1 MSLLRADAWIYA
13 DPSGAEQG
21 PFTRAALFQWLEAG
35 YLNAELPLRL
45 DAAAVAAVTAAARAA
60 SGAAGLAAVENRPVS
75 GTLSWVSL
83 GVLVQL
89 VALLTLVQTMAP
101 EQAAGQLRLRLPV
114 LLPADWLAFLVSLA
128 DGPPSAA
135 AVAAIAAA
143 GVFGNQAVGPPGYA
157 SPQQRQQQPVVVAG
171 RVSSD
176 GGSSSSG
183 GRRPGAAA
191 AHELAAGVPGA
202 VADAPAA
209 AAGAGSVTA
218 GLLVS
223 PVASAAATAAGQS
236 RAGGSP
242 APVAAAAAAQAA
254 PVSSS
259 SSGSQQAMAQLGSAA
274 AAQQSAVAG
283 ERKAFLPPWLLAG
296 AHKLG
301 VTQLQQVQRQPQ
313 QSLPG
318 GLPRASSTSSS
329 IRDGAFE
336 APPSRGASSG
346 GSAAGA
352 AAATGTALRRP
363 CLKCG
368 AAEAR
373 VLLVPC
379 KHLVLCRGCSDACQA
394 SAAQLPAWSKPV
406 CPKPEC
412 GAVIKGYVAV
422 HRS

>member
-1 MSLLRADAWIYA
+1 
-13 DPSGAEQG
+13 
-21 PFTRAALFQWLEAG
+21 
-35 YLNAELPLRL
+35 
-45 DAAAVAAVTAAARAA
+45 
-60 SGAAGLAAVENRPVS
+60 
-75 GTLSWVSL
+75 
-83 GVLVQL
+83 
-89 VALLTLVQTMAP
+89 
-101 EQAAGQLRLRLPV
+101 
-114 LLPADWLAFLVSLA
+114 
-128 DGPPSAA
+128 
-135 AVAAIAAA
+135 
-143 GVFGNQAVGPPGYA
+143 
-157 SPQQRQQQPVVVAG
+157 
-171 RVSSD
+171 
-176 GGSSSSG
+176 
-183 GRRPGAAA
+183 
-191 AHELAAGVPGA
+191 
-202 VADAPAA
+202 
-209 AAGAGSVTA
+209 
-218 GLLVS
+218 
-223 PVASAAATAAGQS
+223 
-236 RAGGSP
+236 
-242 APVAAAAAAQAA
+242 
-254 PVSSS
+254 
-259 SSGSQQAMAQLGSAA
+259 MAQSGSAA

-301 VTQLQQVQRQPQ
+301 VMQPQQVQRQPQ

-329 IRDGAFE
+329 ISYGAFE

-346 GSAAGA
+346 GSAAP
-352 AAATGTALRRP
+352 AATGSALRRP